1 MKTLKLLKIT
11 SILQIIFCLLCI
23 ASTVC
28 FAIASFCESQLF
40 FEIADAL
47 IRFWI
52 INPVAPISF
61 LICLPCFLIE
71 RRNPESRA
79 IIGRRWVWIFLW
91 PVITALMYLTAGML
105 TVAFTGG
112 V

>member
-28 FAIASFCESQLF
+28 FAIASVFDWRPA
-40 FEIADAL
+40 FEAANFL
-47 IRFWI
+47 VPFWL

-79 IIGRRWVWIFLW
+79 IIGRKWIWIFLW
-91 PVITALMYLTAGML
+91 PVITTLMYLTAGVL
-105 TVAFTGG
+105 IVPFTGG